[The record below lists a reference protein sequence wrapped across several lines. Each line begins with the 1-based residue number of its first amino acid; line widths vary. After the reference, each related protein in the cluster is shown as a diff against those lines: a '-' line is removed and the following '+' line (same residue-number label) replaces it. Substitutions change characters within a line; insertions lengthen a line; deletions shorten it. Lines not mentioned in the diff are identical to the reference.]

1 MGWFDSI
8 TSSFEEVKKRV
19 ANASPDIN
27 TGINNFLNDP
37 GRVQTAFLTGG
48 LSEQLRGAGGEAELY
63 AKREMMGRAPKMAG
77 VADIEVPEPQ
87 APIVDDSERRRAR
100 GRSSTI
106 LTSTFGNAKT
116 ARRTLLG
123 A

>member
-8 TSSFEEVKKRV
+8 SSSFEEVKKRV
-19 ANASPDIN
+19 ANASHDIN

-48 LSEQLRGAGGEAELY
+48 LSEQLRGVGGEAELY
-63 AKREMMGRAPKMAG
+63 AKREMAGRAPKMAG
-77 VADIEVPEPQ
+77 LSDIEVPEPQ
-87 APIVDDSERRRAR
+87 APIEDETDRRRAK

-106 LTSTFGNAKT
+106 LTSTFGNART